1 MELEQLKRDWQQ
13 LSEKIEKSELF
24 NKELTMNM
32 LKKNAK
38 STVNKLER
46 YEFLFLIISVMY
58 TIFLALAL
66 FVNDERLIVN
76 ESIWASIAIF
86 VIAGGWQAF
95 KLVLL
100 QQMRFDSCSTIE
112 MMNRVTRYKILTKA
126 RLYWGMSLL
135 IPFFAIVMY
144 FQRDIFTPELMVV
157 MAIGGAL
164 GAVIGLSAY
173 RKHWK
178 NIDELLSDLKE
189 IKSYEKI

>member
-1 MELEQLKRDWQQ
+1 MELEQLKKDWQEM
-13 LSEKIEKSELF
+13 SEKIEKSELF

-38 STVNKLER
+38 SSVNKLEK

-58 TIFLALAL
+58 TIFLSFAL

-95 KLVLL
+95 KLILL
-100 QQMRFDSCSTIE
+100 QKMRFDTCSTIE
-112 MMNRVTRYKILTKA
+112 IMNRVTRYKILTKA

-144 FQRDIFTPELMVV
+144 FQRDIFTPELMVAMV
-157 MAIGGAL
+157 IGGAL

-189 IKSYEKI
+189 IKSYEKL

>member
-1 MELEQLKRDWQQ
+1 MELEQLKKDWQE

-38 STVNKLER
+38 SSVNKLEK

-95 KLVLL
+95 KLILL

-144 FQRDIFTPELMVV
+144 FQRDIFTPELMVAMV
-157 MAIGGAL
+157 IGGSL

-189 IKSYEKI
+189 IKSYEKL

>member
-1 MELEQLKRDWQQ
+1 MELEQLKKDWQEM
-13 LSEKIEKSELF
+13 SEKIEKSELF

-38 STVNKLER
+38 SSVNKLEK

-58 TIFLALAL
+58 TIFLSFAL

-95 KLVLL
+95 KLILL
-100 QQMRFDSCSTIE
+100 QKMRFDTCSTIE
-112 MMNRVTRYKILTKA
+112 IMNRVTRYKILTKA

-144 FQRDIFTPELMVV
+144 FQRDIFTPELMVA

-189 IKSYEKI
+189 IKSYEKL

>member
-38 STVNKLER
+38 SSVNKLER
-46 YEFLFLIISVMY
+46 YELIFLIISVMY
-58 TIFLALAL
+58 AIFLSFAL

-76 ESIWASIAIF
+76 ESIWACIALF
-86 VIAGGWQAF
+86 VVAGGWQAF
-95 KLVLL
+95 KLILL
-100 QQMRFDSCSTIE
+100 HKMRLDTCSTIE
-112 MMNRVTRYKILTKA
+112 MMEKVTRYKILTKA

-135 IPFFAIVMY
+135 IPFFGMVFY
-144 FQRDIFTPELMVV
+144 FQKDIFTPELMIA
-157 MAIGGAL
+157 MAAGAIL
-164 GAVIGLSAY
+164 GAVIGLSTFY
-173 RKHWK
+173 KHWK
-178 NIDELLSDLKE
+178 NINDLLSDLKE

>member
-1 MELEQLKRDWQQ
+1 MELEQLKKDWQEM
-13 LSEKIEKSELF
+13 SEKIEKSELF

-38 STVNKLER
+38 SSVNKLER
-46 YEFLFLIISVMY
+46 YELIFLIISVMY
-58 TIFLALAL
+58 AIFLSFAL
-66 FVNDERLIVN
+66 FVNDERLILN
-76 ESIWASIAIF
+76 ESIWACIALF
-86 VIAGGWQAF
+86 VVAGGWQAF
-95 KLVLL
+95 KLILL
-100 QQMRFDSCSTIE
+100 HKMRFDTCSTIE
-112 MMNRVTRYKILTKA
+112 IMNRVTRYKILTKA

-144 FQRDIFTPELMVV
+144 FQRDIFTPELMVA

-189 IKSYEKI
+189 IKSYEKL

>member
-1 MELEQLKRDWQQ
+1 MELEQLKKDWQE

-38 STVNKLER
+38 SSVNKLEK

-58 TIFLALAL
+58 TIFLSFAL

-95 KLVLL
+95 KLILL
-100 QQMRFDSCSTIE
+100 QKMRFDTCSTIE
-112 MMNRVTRYKILTKA
+112 IMNRVTRYKILTKA

-144 FQRDIFTPELMVV
+144 FQRDIFTPELMVA

-189 IKSYEKI
+189 IKSYEKL